1 MHTALETAKYFLS
14 LADEHG
20 DELDQLK
27 LQQLCY
33 YAQGY
38 NLAMRGK
45 PLFSDPIEAW
55 DTGPAVRSLR
65 HRLVHSDAN
74 PIPADRP
81 FDRNLFGVMEN
92 ALLHAVYREFR
103 AVNSSDLAAVTHTET
118 PWCEA
123 RERGGA
129 LRAET
134 MRDHFAARIERAVR
148 TPPTYEHTLEESFA
162 RSAAD
167 LAAGRYR

>member
-1 MHTALETAKYFLS
+1 MHTALDTAKYFLS

-55 DTGPAVRSLR
+55 DQGPVVRDLQR
-65 HRLVHSDAN
+65 RFGHCDAN
-74 PIPADRP
+74 PIPADQS
-81 FDRNLFGVMEN
+81 FDRNLFSVMES

-103 AVNSSDLAAVTHTET
+103 AVSSSDLAAATRTEA

-123 RERGGA
+123 RKRGGA

-134 MRDHFAARIERAVR
+134 MRDHFAARIKRAVR
-148 TPPTYEHTLEESFA
+148 AAPTYEHTLDESFA

>member
-1 MHTALETAKYFLS
+1 MHTALDTAKYFLG

-55 DTGPAVRSLR
+55 DQGPVVRDLQR
-65 HRLVHSDAN
+65 RFGHCGAN
-74 PIPADRP
+74 PIPTDQS
-81 FDRNLFGVMEN
+81 FDRNLFSVMES

-103 AVNSSDLAAVTHTET
+103 AVNSSDLAAATHTEG

-129 LRAET
+129 LHAET
-134 MRDHFAARIERAVR
+134 MRDHFAARIERADR
-148 TPPTYEHTLEESFA
+148 TSPTYEHTLDESFA

>member
-55 DTGPAVRSLR
+55 DQGPVVRALQ
-65 HRLVHSDAN
+65 HRFGHCDAN
-74 PIPADRP
+74 PIPADQS
-81 FDRNLFGVMEN
+81 FDRNLFGVMES
-92 ALLHAVYREFR
+92 ALLHTVYREFR
-103 AVNSSDLAAVTHTET
+103 AVSSSDLAAATHAEG

-134 MRDHFAARIERAVR
+134 MRDHFAARIERANR

>member
-1 MHTALETAKYFLS
+1 MHTALETAQYFLS

-27 LQQLCY
+27 LQKLCY

-45 PLFSDPIEAW
+45 PLFSDPIEAG
-55 DTGPAVRSLR
+55 DNGPVVRDLQR
-65 HRLVHSDAN
+65 RFDRGEAN
-74 PIPADRP
+74 PVPADQS
-81 FDRNLFGVMEN
+81 FDRDCFGVMES

-103 AVNSSDLAAVTHTET
+103 TVGSSDLAASIHTEN

-134 MRDHFAARIERAVR
+134 MRDHFAARIERADR
-148 TPPTYEHTLEESFA
+148 AAPTYEHTLEESFA

>member
-55 DTGPAVRSLR
+55 DTGPVVPALQRRSGR
-65 HRLVHSDAN
+65 RDAN
-74 PIPADRP
+74 PISADHS
-81 FDRNLFGVMEN
+81 FDRNLFGVMES

-103 AVNSSDLAAVTHTET
+103 GVSSSDLAAATHTEA
-118 PWCEA
+118 PCCEA

-129 LRAET
+129 LHAET
-134 MRDHFAARIERAVR
+134 MRDHFAARIERANR
-148 TPPTYEHTLEESFA
+148 TPPTYEHTLDESFA

>member
-1 MHTALETAKYFLS
+1 MHTALETTKYFLS

-55 DTGPAVRSLR
+55 NQGPVVRDLQR
-65 HRLVHSDAN
+65 RFGHCDAN
-74 PIPADRP
+74 PIPADQS
-81 FDRNLFGVMEN
+81 FDRNLFSVMES

-103 AVNSSDLAAVTHTET
+103 AVSSSDLAAVTHTES

-129 LRAET
+129 LHAET
-134 MRDHFAARIERAVR
+134 MRDHFAARIERADR
-148 TPPTYEHTLEESFA
+148 ASPTYEHTLDESFA

>member
-33 YAQGY
+33 HAQGY

-55 DTGPAVRSLR
+55 DQGPVVRALQR
-65 HRLVHSDAN
+65 RFGHCDAD
-74 PIPADRP
+74 PISADRS
-81 FDRNLFGVMEN
+81 FDRNLFGVMES
-92 ALLHAVYREFR
+92 ALLHAVYRELR
-103 AVNSSDLAAVTHTET
+103 AVSSSDLAAVTHTET

-134 MRDHFAARIERAVR
+134 MRDHFAARIERTDR
-148 TPPTYEHTLEESFA
+148 TSPTYEHTLEDSFA

>member
-1 MHTALETAKYFLS
+1 MHTALETAQYFLS

-27 LQQLCY
+27 LQKLCY

-38 NLAMRGK
+38 NLAMRGE
-45 PLFSDPIEAW
+45 PLFDDPIEAW
-55 DTGPAVRSLR
+55 GKGPVVRALR
-65 HRLVHSDAN
+65 YQFGHHKAN
-74 PIPADRP
+74 PISVDRS
-81 FDRNLFGVMEN
+81 FDRNIFGVLES

-103 AVNSSDLAAVTHTET
+103 TASGSDLVTATHAEA
-118 PWCEA
+118 PWREA
-123 RERGGA
+123 RERGAA
-129 LRAET
+129 LREET
-134 MRDHFAARIERAVR
+134 MREHFAARIKQAERAA
-148 TPPTYEHTLEESFA
+148 PTYEHTLEESFT